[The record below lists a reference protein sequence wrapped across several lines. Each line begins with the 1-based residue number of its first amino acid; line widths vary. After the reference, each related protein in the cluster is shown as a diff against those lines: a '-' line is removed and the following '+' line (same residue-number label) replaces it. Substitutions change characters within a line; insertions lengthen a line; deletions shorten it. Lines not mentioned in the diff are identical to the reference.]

1 MKKLLDFVNDKYTD
15 KNTRHSYI
23 ETYDKLFQPLRYKAE
38 NILEIGIKWGGSI
51 KMLHDYFEKATI
63 TAIDNKDD
71 FPITFLRNLDR
82 VSLHFQ
88 DAYSIDFIN
97 SLDRQYDIIID
108 DGPHTFE
115 SQLFFLDHY
124 TKIIN
129 ENAIVVV
136 EDVKGVD
143 SAKELIGLTTSNLD
157 YEIIDLSHERPNA
170 KGGHMDNIL
179 IIGR

>member
-1 MKKLLDFVNDKYTD
+1 MKKTKLIDFVNDKFTD

-23 ETYDKLFQPLRYKAE
+23 EVYDKLFQPLRYKAE
-38 NILEIGIKWGGSI
+38 NILEIGIRKGGSI

-82 VSLHFQ
+82 VHLHFQ
-88 DAYSIDFIN
+88 DAYNIDFIN
-97 SLDRQYDIIID
+97 SLDRKYD
-108 DGPHTFE
+108 
-115 SQLFFLDHY
+115 
-124 TKIIN
+124 IIN

-157 YEIIDLSHERPNA
+157 YEIIDLNHERPNA

-179 IIGR
+179 IVGR